1 MRPLEITVPILLV
14 ITLGWPLTRQ
24 TRPIVITLLPALA
37 LLATLIHFFI
47 EGYRWQMIPLYILTP
62 ILATI
67 SLIGFY
73 QPQNWTIPASV
84 PSTALRTSL
93 TLILLAVSTVLPVL
107 LPVPRL
113 PKPSGPYQVGTQ
125 TFVMLDEARKEIYS
139 GKDEPRKFMIQVW
152 YPADPR
158 PSDSLAPWME
168 RADLYAPA
176 ISDFLHLPHYFLDH
190 LALAKTAAY
199 QNSPIHEPEAGGYP
213 VIVFS
218 HGWQGFSAQNSGQMI
233 ELASHGYIVIALQ
246 HTYGARITVF
256 PDGQVAM
263 SNPKALPD
271 GEPDTIYDPAARKL
285 VDQWAED
292 IAFALK
298 FMATLNSDI
307 RSTFGRK
314 LDMNRIGVYGHSTGG
329 GAAIQFCGTDPRCKA
344 VLGLDPFMTPV
355 SLEVL
360 DKGLSQPAFFMFS
373 QIWADDVNSKN
384 NRLFDGF
391 YPHVPEAKGVVVI
404 SGTRHYDFT
413 DLPLLSPIA
422 PQLGLKGPIN
432 GTLMVKISNTYIL
445 AFFDAALKGQPTDL
459 FNDDFSAFPEVKAR
473 Q

>member
-1 MRPLEITVPILLV
+1 MRPLEIAVSILLAAY
-14 ITLGWPLTRQ
+14 LGWPLTRQ
-24 TRPIVITLLPALA
+24 TRPLIVSLLPALA
-37 LLATLIHFFI
+37 LLALLIHLFT
-47 EGYRWQMIPLYILTP
+47 EGYRWQMIPLYALTP
-62 ILATI
+62 ILAII

-73 QPQNWTIPASV
+73 KPQNWTIPASI
-84 PSTALRTSL
+84 L
-93 TLILLAVSTVLPVL
+93 TLILLAVSTVLPAL

-125 TFVMLDEARKEIYS
+125 TFLMVDEARKEIYS

-158 PSDSLAPWME
+158 PSDLVAPWME

-176 ISDFLHLPHYFLDH
+176 IADYLNLPHYFLDH
-190 LALAKTAAY
+190 LALAKTDAF
-199 QNSPIHEPEAGGYP
+199 QNAPTHKPESGGYP
-213 VIVFS
+213 LIVFS

-233 ELASHGYIVIALQ
+233 ELASHGYVVVALQ
-246 HTYGARITVF
+246 HTFGARITVF

-263 SNPKALPD
+263 NNPNALPD
-271 GEPDTIYDPAARKL
+271 GEPDAIYDPAARKL
-285 VDQWAED
+285 VDQWSGD
-292 IAFALK
+292 ITFALD
-298 FMATLNSDI
+298 FMTKQNSN
-307 RSTFGRK
+307 SASPFYSA

-373 QIWADDVNSKN
+373 QIWRDDVGSKN

-391 YPHVPEAKGVVVI
+391 YSHVPESKGAVFI
-404 SGTRHYDFT
+404 TGTRHYDFT

-432 GTLMVKISNTYIL
+432 GTLMVKIADTYIL
-445 AFFDAALKGQPTDL
+445 AFFNATLQGQPTDL
-459 FNDDFSAFPEVKAR
+459 FKGDFSAFPEVKVR

>member
-1 MRPLEITVPILLV
+1 MRPLEIAIPILLA
-14 ITLGWPLTRQ
+14 IYLAWPLTRQ
-24 TRPIVITLLPALA
+24 PRPTVVTLLPALA
-37 LLATLIHFFI
+37 LLATLIHFFS
-47 EGYRWQMIPLYILTP
+47 EGYRWQMIPLYVLTP
-62 ILATI
+62 VLAII

-73 QPQNWTIPASV
+73 KPQRWTILASI
-84 PSTALRTSL
+84 L
-93 TLILLAVSTVLPVL
+93 TLILLAVSTVLPIL

-125 TFVMLDEARKEIYS
+125 TFVLTDAARKELYS

-158 PSDSLAPWME
+158 PTDPIA
-168 RADLYAPA
+168 
-176 ISDFLHLPHYFLDH
+176 DFLHLPHFFLDH
-190 LALAKTAAY
+190 LALAKTDAY
-199 QNSPIHEPEAGGYP
+199 LNSPIHKPDSGGYP

-233 ELASHGYIVIALQ
+233 ELASQGYVVIAMQ

-263 SNPKALPD
+263 NNPKALPD
-271 GEPDTIYDPAARKL
+271 GEPEAIYDPAARLL
-285 VDQWAED
+285 VNQWSGD
-292 IAFALK
+292 IAFALDYMTK
-298 FMATLNSDI
+298 QNSD
-307 RSTFGRK
+307 SASPFHSA
-314 LDMNRIGVYGHSTGG
+314 LDLNRIGVYGHSTGG

-360 DKGLSQPAFFMFS
+360 GQGLSQPAFFMFS
-373 QIWADDVNSKN
+373 QVWHDDTGSKN
-384 NRLFDGF
+384 NRLFDEF
-391 YPHVPEAKGVVVI
+391 YAHVPQSKGAAFI
-404 SGTRHYDFT
+404 AGTRHYDFS

-432 GTLMVKISNTYIL
+432 GNLMVKIADTYIL
-445 AFFDAALKGQPTDL
+445 AFFDATLKGQSTDL
-459 FNDDFSAFPEVKAR
+459 FNGDFSAFPEVKAR
-473 Q
+473 